1 MKKLE
6 LILATDYEEFYY
18 EDTNAVVPEGEA
30 VGVDCILKD
39 RIDFYLFDNI
49 YHEFKYEEV

>member
-18 EDTNAVVPEGEA
+18 EDTNEVVPEGEA